1 MGDGIWK
8 AADGRQQMGDGRWET
23 AEGRQQILETA
34 EGRQQIGDGRGE
46 MMEFIVISLKIMA
59 LFKQSTDLN
68 FLLQIN
74 GLELQLT
81 INDLWKLL
89 LELVIAINDQQKLF
103 ILVIGI
109 VSRDWKG
116 L

>member
-1 MGDGIWK
+1 
-8 AADGRQQMGDGRWET
+8 
-23 AEGRQQILETA
+23 
-34 EGRQQIGDGRGE
+34 
-46 MMEFIVISLKIMA
+46 MEFIVISLTVMA

-68 FLLQIN
+68 FVLKIN

-103 ILVIGI
+103 ILVKGI
-109 VSRDWKG
+109 VSRDWGG

>member
-1 MGDGIWK
+1 
-8 AADGRQQMGDGRWET
+8 
-23 AEGRQQILETA
+23 
-34 EGRQQIGDGRGE
+34 
-46 MMEFIVISLKIMA
+46 MEFIVISLTVMA
-59 LFKQSTDLN
+59 FFKQSTDLN
-68 FLLQIN
+68 FLLKIN

-103 ILVIGI
+103 ILVKGI
-109 VSRDWKG
+109 VSRDWGG

>member
-1 MGDGIWK
+1 
-8 AADGRQQMGDGRWET
+8 
-23 AEGRQQILETA
+23 
-34 EGRQQIGDGRGE
+34 
-46 MMEFIVISLKIMA
+46 MEFIVISLTVMA

-68 FLLQIN
+68 FLLKIN

-103 ILVIGI
+103 ILVKGI
-109 VSRDWKG
+109 VSRDWGG

>member
-1 MGDGIWK
+1 
-8 AADGRQQMGDGRWET
+8 
-23 AEGRQQILETA
+23 
-34 EGRQQIGDGRGE
+34 
-46 MMEFIVISLKIMA
+46 MEFIVISLTVMA

-103 ILVIGI
+103 ILVKGI
-109 VSRDWKG
+109 VSRDWGG

>member
-1 MGDGIWK
+1 
-8 AADGRQQMGDGRWET
+8 
-23 AEGRQQILETA
+23 
-34 EGRQQIGDGRGE
+34 
-46 MMEFIVISLKIMA
+46 MEFIVISLTVMA

-68 FLLQIN
+68 FLLKIN
-74 GLELQLT
+74 GIELQLT

-103 ILVIGI
+103 ILVKGI
-109 VSRDWKG
+109 VSRDWGG